1 MKPEVLLSNR
11 KCVSHLNLTQY
22 AKFQIRTLFFKNLL
36 VTLNT
41 AGQVEPLVNFYDFEA
56 IRMPAVGGYDTTT
69 EGKWKFKFEWQ
80 LENQVLGE
88 LIWEQSFP
96 PGRGSLF

>member
-1 MKPEVLLSNR
+1 M
-11 KCVSHLNLTQY
+11 
-22 AKFQIRTLFFKNLL
+22 
-36 VTLNT
+36 
-41 AGQVEPLVNFYDFEA
+41 NFYDFEA
-56 IRMPAVGGYDTTT
+56 IRMPAVGDYDTTT

-96 PGRGSLF
+96 PGRGSLFECLDPLTPTKLNRIPESFLFELFSRGNFKVII